1 MVFPHGRMKPP
12 WIDPG
17 SGELMALSLLA
28 SLGCVLALARRDLV
42 FAIVFPR
49 NRTADSWGDTTFTM
63 RSSRAQSVVI
73 RFLGVPW
80 GQYQSVG
87 SLCKF
92 MS

>member
-42 FAIVFPR
+42 FAIVFALAIVAGLIIHLCPQVLQEMHDLFEI
-49 NRTADSWGDTTFTM
+49 NI
-63 RSSRAQSVVI
+63 RAERVSE
-73 RFLGVPW
+73 
-80 GQYQSVG
+80 
-87 SLCKF
+87 
-92 MS
+92 

>member
-42 FAIVFPR
+42 FAIVF
-49 NRTADSWGDTTFTM
+49 ALAIALAILG
-63 RSSRAQSVVI
+63 AI
-73 RFLGVPW
+73 RPLR
-80 GQYQSVG
+80 
-87 SLCKF
+87 
-92 MS
+92 

>member
-42 FAIVFPR
+42 FAIVFALAIALPILG
-49 NRTADSWGDTTFTM
+49 A
-63 RSSRAQSVVI
+63 I
-73 RFLGVPW
+73 RPLR
-80 GQYQSVG
+80 
-87 SLCKF
+87 
-92 MS
+92 